1 MLKQRI
7 QLSGQSAV
15 DCAKN
20 IFKNEGFVSFYRS
33 LPITLFMNAP
43 YSITT
48 VMVNENL
55 KKIIEPKKRRF
66 TFLSYFSC
74 AALAGS
80 FASIVTCPM
89 DIIKT
94 KLQTQNEKSM
104 FEKMDSTLK
113 ENNKGLLNEN
123 NKEPHIKYK
132 DILSTARII
141 IQEDGISKGFFKGV
155 TPRILSNAPSCAI
168 SWGTYEIVKHLL
180 SKKTTNSK

>member
-1 MLKQRI
+1 MLKQRV
-7 QLSGQSAV
+7 QLSGQSAIN
-15 DCAKN
+15 CAKN

-94 KLQTQNEKSM
+94 KLQTQNEKST
-104 FEKMDSTLK
+104 FEKIDTTKKSLINDT
-113 ENNKGLLNEN
+113 
-123 NKEPHIKYK
+123 NKEPSIKYK
-132 DILSTARII
+132 DIISTAKII
-141 IQEDGISKGFFKGV
+141 LQEDGFSKGFFKGV
-155 TPRILSNAPSCAI
+155 TPRILSNSPSCAI

-180 SKKTTNSK
+180 SQKTISK